1 MIRRRFL
8 LATGA
13 SLATY
18 GSAWAD
24 APPYGASVI
33 FAAHRNGQKIGTH
46 SLAFREE
53 AGRQTI
59 TTTIDF
65 AVRMMGIAV
74 YRYQHRSE
82 EVWSGGQFMT
92 IASESNDN
100 GEKYAVQAQRDG
112 ANLVVRRREP
122 QSFMK
127 TSTGDEAVEQ
137 KHWIREV
144 HSGSILPSTHWNIEQ
159 TRQQALLN
167 TQTGKIMRVSV
178 RDVGRE
184 TVTTASQAPPATH
197 FAYSGDIEMSQW
209 FDDRSRWV
217 KSTFKATTDGSTIE
231 YILQG

>member
-1 MIRRRFL
+1 MIRRSFL

-13 SLATY
+13 TLATA
-18 GSAWAD
+18 GSAWST
-24 APPYGASVI
+24 PLPYGSSVI
-33 FAAHRNGQKIGTH
+33 FAAHRNGPKIGTH
-46 SLAFREE
+46 SLAFRED
-53 AGRQTI
+53 AGRQSI
-59 TTTIDF
+59 ATTIDF
-65 AVRMMGIAV
+65 AVRMVGISV
-74 YRYQHRSE
+74 YRYQHRCQ
-82 EVWSGGQFMT
+82 EVWAGGQFLAVVT
-92 IASESNDN
+92 ETNDN

-127 TSTGDEAVEQ
+127 TSTGDEALDQ
-137 KHWIREV
+137 QHWIREV
-144 HSGSILPSTHWNIEQ
+144 HSGSLLPSTHWNIEQ

-184 TVTTASQAPPATH
+184 TVTTASQSPPATH
-197 FAYSGDIEMSQW
+197 FAYGGDIEMNQW